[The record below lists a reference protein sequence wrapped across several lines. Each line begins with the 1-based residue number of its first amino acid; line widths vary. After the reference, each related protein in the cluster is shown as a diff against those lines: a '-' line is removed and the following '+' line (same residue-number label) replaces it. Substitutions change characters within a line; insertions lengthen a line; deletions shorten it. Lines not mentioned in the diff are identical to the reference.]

1 MSRRILVPLLLA
13 ALMVPFAVAQDNS
26 GNQGDRGG
34 DRGDRGERGRGGPG
48 GGFDPAAMRQRMM
61 DGIKERMGVT
71 NDDEWKVIQAKL
83 EPVMQKSMEV
93 RAGGMMGG
101 FRGRGGD
108 DNDNGRARSAVE
120 TASRELRTTLD
131 NKSAS
136 EDDIKA
142 KLTAFREARE
152 KARTELAAA
161 QKDLKE
167 ILMPRQEAVLV
178 QFGVID

>member
-26 GNQGDRGG
+26 GNNQQGDRGG
-34 DRGDRGERGRGGPG
+34 DRGDRGRGGPG
-48 GGFDPAAMRQRMM
+48 GGGFDPTAIRQRMI
-61 DGIKERMGVT
+61 DGMKEQMGIT
-71 NDDEWKVIQAKL
+71 NEEEWKVIQAKL
-83 EPVMQKSMEV
+83 DPVMQKRMESMG
-93 RAGGMMGG
+93 GGM
-101 FRGRGGD
+101 FRRGGRGGD
-108 DNDNGRARSAVE
+108 DNDNGRPRSALE
-120 TASRELRTTLD
+120 TAAGDLRKTLD
-131 NKSAS
+131 DKSAS

-142 KLTAFREARE
+142 KLTAFREARD

-178 QFGVID
+178 QYGMID